1 MATPRPTQAEA
12 FLKKFHDRRPGL
24 TPQAFSSL
32 PVHLDGMQ
40 YPSTYHLLAS
50 TVAHTADGCAVL
62 DLACGDGYLLSLIA
76 SAADS
81 RAALYGIDM
90 SFGEL
95 AAAATRLGSRATL
108 TSGRAQELPYP
119 AGQFDAVLCHMAL
132 MLMEDLDLVLTE
144 VRRTMRPKGTF
155 AGVVGAPSPP
165 SPALT
170 KFIDVFSRCSRRP
183 EWEGLR
189 LGDPRL
195 RRKDGLIHVLS
206 PKFEVSIIQDLPLA
220 LRLDPESL
228 WLLLLDMYDFD
239 LLRPECLP
247 DAKSDL
253 LRSLETERDAD
264 GKVEFRQMLRYF
276 SAKVA

>member
-1 MATPRPTQAEA
+1 MATPRPTQAET

-24 TPQAFSSL
+24 TSKAFSSL
-32 PVHLDGMQ
+32 PVHLDGVQ

-50 TVAHTADGCAVL
+50 TVAHTANGCEVL

-76 SAADS
+76 LSADS
-81 RAALYGIDM
+81 RVALYGIDM

-108 TSGRAQELPYP
+108 TCGRAQELPYRE
-119 AGQFDAVLCHMAL
+119 GQFDAVLCHMAL
-132 MLMEDLDLVLTE
+132 MLMEDLDVVLTE
-144 VRRTMRPKGTF
+144 VRRTMRGKGTF
-155 AGVVGAPSPP
+155 SGVVGVPSPP
-165 SPALT
+165 SPALA
-170 KFIDVFSRCSRRP
+170 KFIDVFSRYSRHP

-206 PKFEVSIIQDLPLA
+206 PKFEVSIIEDLPFA

-228 WLLLLDMYDFD
+228 CRWLLDMYDFD

-247 DAKSDL
+247 EARSDL
-253 LRSLETERDAD
+253 LRSLESERDAD
-264 GKVEFRQMLRYF
+264 GKVEFRQMLRFF
-276 SAKVA
+276 SAQA

>member
-1 MATPRPTQAEA
+1 MATPRPTKAEA

-24 TPQAFSSL
+24 TPKAFSSL

-50 TVAHTADGCAVL
+50 TVARTADGCEVL

-81 RAALYGIDM
+81 RAALHGIDM

-155 AGVVGAPSPP
+155 AGVLGVPSP
-165 SPALT
+165 SPVLT
-170 KFIDVFSRCSRRP
+170 KCMDVFSRCSRHS
-183 EWEGLR
+183 EWDGLR

-195 RRKDGLIHVLS
+195 RRKDGLIHVLT
-206 PKFEVSIIQDLPLA
+206 PKFEVSTIQDLPLA

-228 WLLLLDMYDFD
+228 WLWLLDTYDLD
-239 LLRPECLP
+239 LLTPECLP
-247 DAKSDL
+247 DARSDL

-276 SAKVA
+276 SAKAA